1 MSTQQVTIDRLG
13 GQGDGIGSIDGELV
27 YVPFSLPGETVSIE
41 RNGKRARLVSVD
53 KPANERIVPGCQHFG
68 PQGQSCGGCSV
79 QHLETSAYEAW
90 KRRLV
95 TDALASRGIEADV
108 GDLVRC
114 QAGGRRRAV
123 FTVRK
128 TQKGVLF
135 GFNRAASNTIV
146 DVHKCPVLS
155 PGIEAKLHDLRA
167 IASMLATGTTPFRL
181 NVLETLAGL
190 DIAAEQVRL
199 SNKQRRA
206 AIDKAMQLGLA
217 RLAVDDEI
225 LIEPRK
231 PTLDFSGVPVVPP
244 PGTFVQASQDAQ
256 ETMTELAA
264 GHLAGFK
271 KSADLFSGC
280 GAFTFRMAPHMAVH
294 AVESDAAS
302 LAALDTAARH
312 KSGLKPVS
320 IERRD
325 LFRSPLQVADLKT
338 YGGVVFDP
346 PRAGAEVQ
354 SHALAQSKVERIV
367 AVSCNPVTLA
377 RDLRILIDGGFR
389 LVGVTPID
397 QFLWSGH
404 VEAVALLER

>member
-1 MSTQQVTIDRLG
+1 MSTRQVTIDRLG
-13 GQGDGIGSIDGELV
+13 AQGDGIGAIDGEPV

-41 RNGKRARLVSVD
+41 RNGKKGRLVSVD

-79 QHLETSAYEAW
+79 QHLEPSAYGTW

-95 TDALASRGIEADV
+95 TDALASRGLEADV
-108 GDLVRC
+108 DELVRC
-114 QAGGRRRAV
+114 QAGSRRRAV

-128 TQKGVLF
+128 TQMGVLF
-135 GFNRAASNTIV
+135 GFNRAASNTII
-146 DVHKCPVLS
+146 DVQKCPVLS
-155 PGIEAKLHDLRA
+155 PGIEAKLPDLRA
-167 IASMLATGTTPFRL
+167 IASVLAKGTRPFRL

-190 DIAAEQVRL
+190 DVAAEQVRL
-199 SNKQRRA
+199 SNKQRRT
-206 AIDKAMQLGLA
+206 AIDKALQLDLA
-217 RLAVDDEI
+217 RLAIDDEI

-231 PTLDFSGVPVVPP
+231 PALDFSGVPVVPP

-264 GHLAGFK
+264 RHLAGFK
-271 KSADLFSGC
+271 KCADLFSGC
-280 GAFTFRMAPHMAVH
+280 GAFALRLAPHAAVH

-302 LAALDTAARH
+302 LAALDAAARH

-325 LFRSPLQVADLKT
+325 LFRSPLQAFDLKT

-346 PRAGAEVQ
+346 PRAGAEAQ

>member
-1 MSTQQVTIDRLG
+1 MQQVTIDRLG
-13 GQGDGIGSIDGELV
+13 AQGDGVGSIDGEPV

-41 RNGKRARLVSVD
+41 RNGKKGRLISVEQ
-53 KPANERIVPGCQHFG
+53 PAAERITPGCPHFG

-79 QHLETSAYEAW
+79 QHLEPSAYEAW

-95 TDALASRGIEADV
+95 TDALASRGLDADV
-108 GDLVRC
+108 DELVRC
-114 QAGGRRRAV
+114 QAGSRRRAV

-128 TQKGVLF
+128 TQEGVLF
-135 GFNRAASNTIV
+135 GFNRAASNTII
-146 DVHKCPVLS
+146 DVQKCPVLT
-155 PGIEAKLHDLRA
+155 PGIEAKLPDLRA
-167 IASMLATGTTPFRL
+167 IASVLATGTKPFRL

-199 SNKQRRA
+199 SNKQRRT
-206 AIDKAMQLGLA
+206 AIDKALQLNLA
-217 RLAVDDEI
+217 RLAIDDEI

-231 PTLDFSGVPVVPP
+231 PTLDFSGVPVLPP

-264 GHLAGFK
+264 RHLAGFK
-271 KSADLFSGC
+271 KCADLFSGC
-280 GAFTFRMAPHMAVH
+280 GAFALRLAPHMAVH

-302 LAALDTAARH
+302 LAALDAAARH

-325 LFRSPLQVADLKT
+325 LFRSPLQVFDLKT

-346 PRAGAEVQ
+346 PRAGAEAQ

-367 AVSCNPVTLA
+367 AVSCNPITLA
-377 RDLRILIDGGFR
+377 RDLRILVDGGFR